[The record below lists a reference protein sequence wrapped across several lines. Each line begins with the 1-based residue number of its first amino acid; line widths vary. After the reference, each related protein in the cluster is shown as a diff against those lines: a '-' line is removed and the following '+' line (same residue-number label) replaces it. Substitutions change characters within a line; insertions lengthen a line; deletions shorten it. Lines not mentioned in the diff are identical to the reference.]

1 MIRRFLVSLFIL
13 PLIAAPALSAPAAS
27 AATPMYKPMDVYATA
42 TVKDFLAAC
51 KSDQSSCIDEVGSAL
66 MDKMVLDGNSSICIE
81 TLNYGAAVPGWLIAH
96 PQTASMPTEDGIYTA
111 LRALYP
117 C

>member
-1 MIRRFLVSLFIL
+1 
-13 PLIAAPALSAPAAS
+13 
-27 AATPMYKPMDVYATA
+27 MYKPMDVYATA

-66 MDKMVLDGNSSICIE
+66 MDKMVLDGKNSICIE
-81 TLNYGAAVPGWLIAH
+81 TVNYGAAVPGWLIAH